1 MRDLYG
7 LVIAE
12 FGSGPLDVAPL
23 NEPVS
28 HALVSR
34 FPITAKNGLNL
45 RKQNA
50 AQEAILLCGRWL
62 FVFGCCVCVCHMFS
76 FPRRRSPGLDFFSA
90 AHQPALLLDHATTMI
105 RRAGCQLPITRFR
118 ICNLCRF
125 LNPNIR
131 NYSGCRISGCNC
143 SSTLR
148 NLWRGQ
154 FSP

>member
-28 HALVSR
+28 HAFVRS
-34 FPITAKNGLNL
+34 FPITANNGLNL

-76 FPRRRSPGLDFFSA
+76 SPRTKKSWSGLLRGRSSA
-90 AHQPALLLDHATTMI
+90 GPTF
-105 RRAGCQLPITRFR
+105 GS
-118 ICNLCRF
+118 
-125 LNPNIR
+125 R
-131 NYSGCRISGCNC
+131 NYDD
-143 SSTLR
+143 
-148 NLWRGQ
+148 
-154 FSP
+154 P